1 MSNPIFGHPSQQH
14 QPACRGTAVLRWAA
28 LPSRVKGDQ
37 NKACPKKSMV
47 ILCMDRILHQLVDG
61 SSHCWQGFT
70 VTNWKSC
77 VLEKKDVFWRQSL
90 KSSTITSKNRGI
102 NQKKQM
108 EVQPTIWVDMIWY
121 HVIHVIN
128 KKLVVNKPNI
138 GIRSKNTA
146 TWVGRSHQR
155 FSDHFGSRNVNLI
168 AFEGFA
174 MAWKRN

>member
-37 NKACPKKSMV
+37 NKVYPRKSMV

-77 VLEKKDVFWRQSL
+77 VLEKKDMFWRQSL

-102 NQKKQM
+102 NQKKTDGSSANHLGGYDLISCNSCNQQ
-108 EVQPTIWVDMIWY
+108 E
-121 HVIHVIN
+121 
-128 KKLVVNKPNI
+128 I
-138 GIRSKNTA
+138 GSQQTEYRDT
-146 TWVGRSHQR
+146 
-155 FSDHFGSRNVNLI
+155 
-168 AFEGFA
+168 
-174 MAWKRN
+174 